1 MLNYSNKTK
10 LIAFG
15 ILTNLIVF
23 VIWLVNYEDSRS
35 QDILMMSQSKN
46 LANGLERYYSQF
58 RLYPQSEAISL
69 TDLASLSENGFNVAG
84 EISYWSLDQAW
95 LREGIYQSD
104 GQQYTIQ
111 FNLAHGWQ
119 ALGLKSGGG
128 FCQLLTGLVWQCV
141 SK

>member
-1 MLNYSNKTK
+1 MFNYSNKTK

-15 ILTNLIVF
+15 VLTILIVF
-23 VIWLVNYEDSRS
+23 IIWLVNYEDSRS

-58 RLYPQSEAISL
+58 RSYPQSEATSL
-69 TDLASLSENGFNVAG
+69 VNLVSLSENGFNVAG
-84 EISYWSLDQAW
+84 NVNYWFLDQSW

-111 FNLAHGWQ
+111 FNLNHGWQ
-119 ALGLKSGGG
+119 ALGLKAGGG
-128 FCQLLTGLVWQCV
+128 LCQLLTGVVWQCV
-141 SK
+141 SQ

>member
-1 MLNYSNKTK
+1 MFNYSNKTK
-10 LIAFG
+10 LIGFG
-15 ILTNLIVF
+15 ILTVLIVF

-58 RLYPQSEAISL
+58 RSYPESEATSL
-69 TDLASLSENGFNVAG
+69 VNLLSLSENGFNITGTVN
-84 EISYWSLDQAW
+84 YWSLDQDW

-111 FNLAHGWQ
+111 FNLNHGWQ

-128 FCQLLTGLVWQCV
+128 LCQLLTGVVWQCV
-141 SK
+141 SQ